1 MQDSET
7 FNQEHLVSIGS
18 YILKYCNMC
27 LGRNILGS
35 ISKFENLHMEGKEK
49 NAIKKKEFQIN
60 K

>member
-1 MQDSET
+1 
-7 FNQEHLVSIGS
+7 
-18 YILKYCNMC
+18 MC
-27 LGRNILGS
+27 MGRNILGS